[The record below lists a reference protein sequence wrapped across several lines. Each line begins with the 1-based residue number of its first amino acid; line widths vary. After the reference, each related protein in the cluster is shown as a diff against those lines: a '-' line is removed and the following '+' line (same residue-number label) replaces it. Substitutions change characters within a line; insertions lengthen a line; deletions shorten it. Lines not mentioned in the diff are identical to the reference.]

1 MPTSSHEQIRIID
14 QRQSTTLALKSNG
27 EKMLSDCTRVEN
39 WSKKGLSKILDR
51 DVPNN
56 ASNCDEKAEG
66 ILGAWIWSQ

>member
-1 MPTSSHEQIRIID
+1 
-14 QRQSTTLALKSNG
+14 
-27 EKMLSDCTRVEN
+27 MLSDCTRVEN